1 MTANFPKLGPLFFNI
16 LSVRG
21 QIRWALIRN
30 RDRSQVKSKNK
41 VLSEIFNRWRTLP
54 GQSREPGPSGQSG
67 PADDSGGETDERT
80 EDETELEETNEN
92 DKKGYYP
99 IWRHDGF
106 NFN

>member
-1 MTANFPKLGPLFFNI
+1 MTPNFPKLGPLFFNI

-54 GQSREPGPSGQSG
+54 GQPRDPGHSGR
-67 PADDSGGETDERT
+67 ADDSGGEIDERT